1 MASVDVVGRAPSNGP
16 SRDIRSRSGP
26 RIRGMTVLW
35 ILLSIVI
42 GWLVIVPI
50 ALLVLSSFKTEGFP
64 TDAGYTLRHY
74 VDAYT
79 DPDLREVL
87 INSAIFTIFSTLLA
101 VAIGTALAWLVERTD
116 IPGAR
121 FFRALII
128 IPMAT
133 PPMLLASAWAM
144 LLNPRVGSLNYALM
158 WVFGLSEMPFNIY
171 SMTGMVFV
179 EALSVVPTVFLMLS
193 HAFRNADPSHEE
205 AALTSGASPWRVFWF
220 ITIPMMRPAIL
231 GAVAFIAIVCLVV
244 FDVPGTLGM
253 PSRIF
258 VLSTQ
263 IYYLFGSSPTGVP
276 AFGQISALGVL
287 IVVCLILLALAYQS
301 FTRMAAQF
309 VTVSGKAFRPRPYEL
324 GRWRWFGSGIVIAYL
339 LLAVVAPLG
348 MLVWA
353 SLMPYLAPMTWEN
366 LALVTTANHAALLAN
381 SKILSAVFNSVVV
394 ALIASTAVVILAGIC
409 GWVIVRRRTIGAKI
423 LDILTFVPLAIPGV
437 IMGIALT
444 FVYLSLPWIPIYG
457 TIWILIVAYTTF
469 YLAYGS
475 RASQSAFFQ
484 LHKELEEAG
493 EMSGASAL
501 RTHSRITLPLVSA
514 AMLGIW
520 IWVFAHVMR
529 ELSMALVLHGRYNTV
544 VSTLIWDYWSG
555 GDPTT
560 ASAVGVW
567 LIIALTVLIGATF
580 ALTRRNVSA

>member
-1 MASVDVVGRAPSNGP
+1 
-16 SRDIRSRSGP
+16 
-26 RIRGMTVLW
+26 
-35 ILLSIVI
+35 
-42 GWLVIVPI
+42 
-50 ALLVLSSFKTEGFP
+50 
-64 TDAGYTLRHY
+64 
-74 VDAYT
+74 
-79 DPDLREVL
+79 
-87 INSAIFTIFSTLLA
+87 
-101 VAIGTALAWLVERTD
+101 
-116 IPGAR
+116 
-121 FFRALII
+121 
-128 IPMAT
+128 
-133 PPMLLASAWAM
+133 M
-144 LLNPRVGSLNYALM
+144 LLNPRVGSLNYGLM
-158 WVFGLSEMPFNIY
+158 AVFGLERMPFNIY
-171 SMTGMVFV
+171 SMGGMIFV

-205 AALTSGASPWRVFWF
+205 AALTSGASPWRVFWL

-263 IYYLFGSSPTGVP
+263 VYYLFGSSPTGVP

-287 IVVCLILLALAYQS
+287 IIVCLILLALAYQA

-324 GRWRWFGSGIVIAYL
+324 GRWRWLGSGLVVAYL
-339 LLAVVAPLG
+339 LLAVVAPLA
-348 MLVWA
+348 MLLWA
-353 SLMPYLAPMTWEN
+353 SLMPYLAPMTWAN
-366 LALVTTANHAALLAN
+366 LSLVTFANHAALVGNTKLA
-381 SKILSAVFNSVVV
+381 SAVFNSLIVS
-394 ALIASTAVVILAGIC
+394 LIASTAVVALAGVC
-409 GWVIVRRRTIGAKI
+409 GWVIVRQRTFGARV

-493 EMSGASAL
+493 EMSGASAF
-501 RTHSRITLPLVSA
+501 RTHARITFPLVFA

-567 LIIALTVLIGATF
+567 LIVALTVLIAATF
-580 ALTRRNVSA
+580 GLTRRNVTA

>member
-1 MASVDVVGRAPSNGP
+1 MASVDVAGRAPSNEP

-26 RIRGMTVLW
+26 RISGMTVLW

-64 TDAGYTLRHY
+64 TDVGYTLRHY

-116 IPGAR
+116 VPGAR

-158 WVFGLSEMPFNIY
+158 SVFGLSQMPFNIY

-263 IYYLFGSSPTGVP
+263 VYYLFGSSPTGVP

-339 LLAVVAPLG
+339 LLAVIAPLG

-353 SLMPYLAPMTWEN
+353 SLMPYLAPMTWAN

-394 ALIASTAVVILAGIC
+394 ALIASTAVVVLAGIC
-409 GWVIVRRRTIGAKI
+409 GWVIVRQRTIGAKI
-423 LDILTFVPLAIPGV
+423 LDILTFIPLAIPGV

-493 EMSGASAL
+493 EMSGASAM
-501 RTHSRITLPLVSA
+501 RTHARITLPLVSA

-567 LIIALTVLIGATF
+567 LIIALTVLIAATF